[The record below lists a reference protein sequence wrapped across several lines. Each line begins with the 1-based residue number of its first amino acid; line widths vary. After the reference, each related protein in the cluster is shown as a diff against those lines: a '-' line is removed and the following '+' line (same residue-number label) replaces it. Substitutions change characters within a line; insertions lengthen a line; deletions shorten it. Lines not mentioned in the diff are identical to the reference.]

1 MDAIIWNLNLA
12 LKLLGVAIAFM
23 IFKEILKHGTGTFR
37 SIIET
42 IGLGVQTICLKIR
55 SALLK
60 AIQKERGEQP
70 KSKEEAEEE
79 EKHEAPVL

>member
-1 MDAIIWNLNLA
+1 MDAIIWSLNLA
-12 LKLLGVAIAFM
+12 LKLLGIAIGFM
-23 IFKEILKHGTGTFR
+23 IFKEIIKHGTGTFR
-37 SIIET
+37 NIVET
-42 IGLGVQTICLKIR
+42 IGLGIQAICLKIR

-70 KSKEEAEEE
+70 TQDQEAEE